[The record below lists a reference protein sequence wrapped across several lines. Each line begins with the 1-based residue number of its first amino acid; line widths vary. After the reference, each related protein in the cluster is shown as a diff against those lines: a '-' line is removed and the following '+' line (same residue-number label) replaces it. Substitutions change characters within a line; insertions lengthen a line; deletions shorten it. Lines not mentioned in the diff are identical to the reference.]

1 MTTDTQPKTD
11 LASEA
16 YAEIRIARRDIL
28 RKVDPRGPRD
38 LRSLLLRGERKPI
51 SRLSRME
58 RNKIAK
64 DGMFTYMGDSPLR
77 GHEWWSTPS
86 GEPVVLS
93 TKRIEAILD
102 GTDDGGVPTSMLK
115 EFEMPTG
122 ADEGQEDE
130 HGIRPTEAETEAR
143 SEAIQATQNDLDA
156 HSATRSGE
164 AQDRLDQQAMADA
177 YDAKHFWPD
186 GTKRVRIEADTPDA
200 APEDQDTRQVYSA
213 EMGVKDLADG
223 LERVTGFLEALK
235 DPEMG
240 HKAVAE
246 AFPFTSETSVRRWR
260 KNNGV
265 VLS

>member
-16 YAEIRIARRDIL
+16 YAEIRIARADIL
-28 RKVDPRGPRD
+28 AKVDPRGPRD
-38 LRSLLLRGERKPI
+38 LRSLLLRGERKPV

-115 EFEMPTG
+115 EFTV
-122 ADEGQEDE
+122 QEPVPEEVITVQFNTDIHE
-130 HGIRPTEAETEAR
+130 DGSETLNE
-143 SEAIQATQNDLDA
+143 DL
-156 HSATRSGE
+156 T
-164 AQDRLDQQAMADA
+164 
-177 YDAKHFWPD
+177 WPD